1 MKTQKTL
8 SLIYGMTAV
17 TAMWYLAGLLLGFRL
32 IPAPHTVFTV
42 FWKLTISG
50 QLLLHG
56 AASLLRLG
64 AGIVLALLLGVPIG
78 ILTGISRKMDRYISP
93 VVYILYPLPK
103 IAFLPVFMLLFGL
116 GDLSKILLLLSV
128 ILFQIILAARDGVK
142 EIPRELHIASRTLR
156 MSQGDL
162 FFRLY
167 LPSALPRLF
176 SALRISVGIGI
187 AVLFFAEN
195 YATTY
200 GLGYFVMNSWVMI
213 NYPLMF
219 AGIMALGISA
229 ALVLAMLDRIQRIIC
244 PWLDAGDKET

>member
-1 MKTQKTL
+1 MRDRKSL
-8 SLIYGMTAV
+8 SLIYGLIV
-17 TAMWYLAGLLLGFRL
+17 VIGLWYLAGLLLGFRL
-32 IPAPHTVFTV
+32 IPAPHTVFVV
-42 FWKLTISG
+42 FWRLTISG
-50 QLLLHG
+50 QLPLHG
-56 AASLLRLG
+56 AASLLRLLT
-64 AGIVLALLLGVPIG
+64 GIILAVLLGVPVG
-78 ILTGISRKMDRYISP
+78 IFIGISRKMDRIISP

-128 ILFQIILAARDGVK
+128 ILFQIILAARDAVK
-142 EIPRELHIASRTLR
+142 EIPRELHIASKTLSL
-156 MSQGDL
+156 SQGDL

-167 LPSALPRLF
+167 LPSILPGLF

-195 YATTY
+195 YATSY

-229 ALVLAMLDRIQRIIC
+229 ALVLATLDLIQRILC
-244 PWLDAGDKET
+244 PWLDVGDKEI

>member
-1 MKTQKTL
+1 MKKHKIL
-8 SLIYGMTAV
+8 SLVYGLAV
-17 TAMWYLAGLLLGFRL
+17 VIGLWYLASILLGNRL
-32 IPAPHTVFTV
+32 IPLPHTVFAV
-42 FWKLTISG
+42 FWRLTISG
-50 QLLLHG
+50 QLPLHG

-64 AGIVLALLLGVPIG
+64 IGIIFAVLLGVPIG
-78 ILTGISRKMDRYISP
+78 IFTGISRKMDRLVSP
-93 VVYILYPLPK
+93 VIYILYPLPK

-128 ILFQIILAARDGVK
+128 ILFQIILAARDAVK
-142 EIPRELHIASRTLR
+142 EIPRELHIASRTLNLSR
-156 MSQGDL
+156 RDL
-162 FFRLY
+162 FFNLY
-167 LPSALPRLF
+167 LPSVLPRLF

-195 YATTY
+195 YASSY

-229 ALVLAMLDRIQRIIC
+229 ALVLALLDWIQHIIC
-244 PWLDAGDKET
+244 PWLYAGDKEI

>member
-1 MKTQKTL
+1 MKSRKTF
-8 SLIYGMTAV
+8 SLIYGLAV
-17 TAMWYLAGLLLGFRL
+17 VILLWYLAGLLLGFRL
-32 IPAPHTVFTV
+32 IPAPHTVFVV
-42 FWKLTISG
+42 FWKLTMSG
-50 QLLLHG
+50 QLLFHG

-64 AGIVLALLLGVPIG
+64 AGIILAVLLGVPIG
-78 ILTGISRKMDRYISP
+78 IFTGINRKMDQLISP

-103 IAFLPVFMLLFGL
+103 IAFLPVFILLFGL

-142 EIPRELHIASRTLR
+142 EIPRELHIASRILR
-156 MSQGDL
+156 LSRRNL

-167 LPSALPRLF
+167 LPSVLPRLF
-176 SALRISVGIGI
+176 SAMRISVGIGI

-229 ALVLAMLDRIQRIIC
+229 ALVLALLDQIQHISC
-244 PWLDAGDKET
+244 PWLDAGDKDI

>member
-1 MKTQKTL
+1 MKNHRFL
-8 SLIYGMTAV
+8 SLIYGLAV
-17 TAMWYLAGLLLGFRL
+17 VIALWYLAGLALGFRL
-32 IPAPHTVFTV
+32 IPAPHTVFAV
-42 FWKLTISG
+42 FWRLVISG
-50 QLLLHG
+50 QLLYHG

-64 AGIVLALLLGVPIG
+64 AGILLALVLGVPIG
-78 ILTGISRKMDRYISP
+78 IFTGISRKIDQLISP

-116 GDLSKILLLLSV
+116 GDLSKILFLLSV
-128 ILFQIILAARDGVK
+128 LLFQIILAARDGVK
-142 EIPRELHIASRTLR
+142 EIPRELHIAARTLR
-156 MSQGDL
+156 MSRKDL

-176 SALRISVGIGI
+176 SALRISIGIGI

-200 GLGYFVMNSWVMI
+200 GLGYFIMNSWVMI

-219 AGIMALGISA
+219 AGIMALSIAA
-229 ALVLAMLDRIQRIIC
+229 ALVLALLDRIQHLSC
-244 PWLDAGDKET
+244 PWLDGGSKEV

>member
-1 MKTQKTL
+1 MKKHKFL
-8 SLIYGMTAV
+8 SLVYGLAV
-17 TAMWYLAGLLLGFRL
+17 VIGLWYLASILLSYRL
-32 IPAPHTVFTV
+32 IPLPHTVFAV
-42 FWKLTISG
+42 FWRLTISG
-50 QLLLHG
+50 QLPLHG

-64 AGIVLALLLGVPIG
+64 TGIILAVLLGVPIG
-78 ILTGISRKMDRYISP
+78 IFTGISRKMDRLVSP

-128 ILFQIILAARDGVK
+128 ILFQIILAARDAVK
-142 EIPRELHIASRTLR
+142 EIPRELHIASRTLSLSR
-156 MSQGDL
+156 RDL

-167 LPSALPRLF
+167 LPSVLPRLF

-195 YATTY
+195 YASSY
-200 GLGYFVMNSWVMI
+200 GLGYFIMNSWVMI

-229 ALVLAMLDRIQRIIC
+229 ALVLALLDWIQHIIC
-244 PWLDAGDKET
+244 PWLFAGDKET